1 MKGVIRKND
10 KLSSGGYVTVG
21 SEVMKFNGIGVAHK
35 DDPVSCPLLGH
46 YPSFIA
52 EGHPTFRDN
61 GRQLAFHG
69 YKCTCGCTLI
79 SSLGNV
85 TTSK

>member
-1 MKGVIRKND
+1 MKGIIRKND

-21 SEVMKFNGIGVAHK
+21 SETMKFAGIGVARK
-35 DDPVSCPLLGH
+35 DDPVSCTILGH
-46 YPSFIA
+46 SPSFIA
-52 EGHPTFRDN
+52 EGHPTMKDN
-61 GRQLAFHG
+61 GVPVAFHG

-79 SSLGNV
+79 TSLSNA